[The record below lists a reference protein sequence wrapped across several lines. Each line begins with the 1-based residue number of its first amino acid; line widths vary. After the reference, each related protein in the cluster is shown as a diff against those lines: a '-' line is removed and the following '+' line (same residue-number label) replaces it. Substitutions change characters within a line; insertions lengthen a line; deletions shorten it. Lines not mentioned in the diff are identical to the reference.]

1 MNVKK
6 PADYSAL
13 HAALD
18 TLMAANLPQMELYC
32 EIGRLVNGR
41 QEKGAAVAA
50 AEYLHS
56 AYPDV
61 SGFSPRNL
69 RRMRD
74 FYRTYED
81 APEIM
86 AEAMTIGWT
95 QNAVILEVELT
106 LQERAWYIQAVR
118 QFDWSKLELSRKIQ
132 EHTHE
137 TIALDSTEGL
147 CYSNG
152 SRGDENGEKET
163 SGSFLQGLRDEK
175 VQREFQRK
183 GPRSA
188 YLQSL
193 FPTLTRAASRAD
205 DAPPPGKPAA
215 PSFDRE
221 RDDVAEK
228 SNPRSPAR
236 GESVGLH
243 GLFRAI
249 SPPGAKPKEA
259 RAVHP
264 GIGAECRWR
273 RLRSLWRPGVYQR
286 ELPSQPDTADHRPHS
301 EGWCVPDNRTPAQ
314 SHGETVEMDRTHT
327 GNLLVGR

>member
-1 MNVKK
+1 MNVRR

-13 HAALD
+13 YAALD
-18 TLMAANLPQMELYC
+18 RLMAEALPQMELYC
-32 EIGRLVNGR
+32 EIGRLVSGR
-41 QEKGAAVAA
+41 PEKGAAVAA
-50 AEYLHS
+50 AEYLCV
-56 AYPDV
+56 AYPDI

-81 APEIM
+81 APEMM

-95 QNAVILEVELT
+95 QNVVILEAALT
-106 LQERAWYIQAVR
+106 LQERAWYIRAVC
-118 QFDWSKLELSRKIQ
+118 QFKWSKLELSRKIQ

-137 TIALDSTEGL
+137 TIALDSTGGL

-152 SRGDENGEKET
+152 SIGEENGEKET
-163 SGSFLQGLRDEK
+163 SGAFLQNLRDEK
-175 VQREFQRK
+175 IQREFQRQ
-183 GPRSA
+183 GPCGA

-193 FPTLTRAASRAD
+193 FPALIRAAGKAD
-205 DAPPPGKPAA
+205 DAPPPGKSAA
-215 PSFDRE
+215 SSFDRE
-221 RDDVAEK
+221 RDGVAEK

-236 GESVGLH
+236 GESIGLY

-264 GIGAECRWR
+264 GVGAECQWR
-273 RLRSLWRPGVYQR
+273 RLRSLW
-286 ELPSQPDTADHRPHS
+286 
-301 EGWCVPDNRTPAQ
+301 
-314 SHGETVEMDRTHT
+314 
-327 GNLLVGR
+327 